1 MDNLPNLENM
11 MTNFNQIVIQEAI
24 INKLFFCFDLPLEGQ
39 PLKSYNYFGQQHQS
53 GV

>member
-24 INKLFFCFDLPLEGQ
+24 INKLFFCFDLPLEG
-39 PLKSYNYFGQQHQS
+39 PLIKNYNYLGSQTIFN
-53 GV
+53 